1 MDTKKMTIG
10 ERIRERREALKINQT
25 DLADKISV
33 SKQTLY
39 KYENGI
45 VTNIPSNKIEEIAK
59 ALNTTPE
66 FLMGWEKPKNSE
78 MELLADITGDPEMLE
93 MIKKVLNMSVAQR
106 MRVYGFIEGVYSEN
120 KTGD

>member
-1 MDTKKMTIG
+1 MTIG

-66 FLMGWEKPKNSE
+66 FLMGWKKPKNSE
-78 MELLADITGDPEMLE
+78 MELLADIAGDSEMLE